1 MTCRGT
7 AAGLTLV
14 AASLLI
20 AGCGSGDQGTPPDQA
35 PPTTTL
41 TAPDWP
47 PRNTSAAPAPAP
59 ALPTAGAQI
68 DRTSPARVG
77 QAVVETWFSYD
88 TRADNNR
95 NDAPARAAALLTP
108 ELRSRVTGD
117 GGKNIS
123 PGADWRDWQAEG
135 AVVTATTTEQPNQ
148 GQANTDNKYHAV
160 FEVVQT
166 VTASSGAV
174 LETSTSYVAVVV
186 SKTTDGW
193 SVASVTTL

>member
-1 MTCRGT
+1 MTGRRT
-7 AAGLTLV
+7 AAGLTL
-14 AASLLI
+14 AASALLI
-20 AGCGSGDQGTPPDQA
+20 AGCGSDESPVPA
-35 PPTTTL
+35 LPTATL

-47 PRNTSAAPAPAP
+47 PRNSTASAPAT
-59 ALPTAGAQI
+59 ALPTVGAEV
-68 DRTSPARVG
+68 DRTSPSEVG

-88 TRADNNR
+88 TRADENR
-95 NDAPARAAALLTP
+95 NDAAARAAALLTP
-108 ELRSRVTGD
+108 ELRAQVTG
-117 GGKNIS
+117 GGQGIS

-135 AVVTATTTEQPNQ
+135 AVVTATATEQPNQ
-148 GQANTDNKYHAV
+148 GQANTDTKYHAV

-166 VTASSGAV
+166 VTAASGAV